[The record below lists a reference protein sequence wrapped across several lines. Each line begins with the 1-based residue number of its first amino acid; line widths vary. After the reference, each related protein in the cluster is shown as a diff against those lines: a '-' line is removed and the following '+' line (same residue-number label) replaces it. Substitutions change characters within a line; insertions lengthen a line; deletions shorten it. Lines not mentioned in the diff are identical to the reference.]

1 MKLIHKKA
9 ISTKGMTA
17 VDQSI
22 FPFRDS
28 VWGFCL
34 FICVPLVQ
42 FYKII
47 CDIEH
52 YSIVMEEMQGENTEN
67 PYENGTVQPCRFL
80 SARSGQE
87 VPGICLMEIRT
98 ELLHGDKTERQ
109 KGPRQAPAGYRR
121 SVRGLLKRSRY
132 MIGKAPAD
140 GITGGLRSW

>member
-1 MKLIHKKA
+1 MAKFFMDGKVYD
-9 ISTKGMTA
+9 TM
-17 VDQSI
+17 DQSI

-67 PYENGTVQPCRFL
+67 PYENGTVQPCIFL
-80 SARSGQE
+80 SACIGQE
-87 VPGICLMEIRT
+87 TPGVCPMEIRT
-98 ELLHGDKTERQ
+98 ELLHGDRTERQ
-109 KGPRQAPAGYRR
+109 KRPRQAPAGCRR
-121 SVRGLLKRSRY
+121 SVRGLFKKVPLYDR
-132 MIGKAPAD
+132 KAPAD